1 MSVKINAA
9 ALHALE
15 AVKIEVEVDCTP
27 GLHAFSIVGLPD
39 KSVEESKDRLDSAIR
54 NSGFAN
60 PKSKNLKVVVNL
72 APASIKKAGSLLDL
86 PIALGYLL
94 ATSQLNLNDSASR
107 LAVGELSLDGTIRP
121 VWGVLPIAI
130 LARELKLNEIIVPKQ
145 NAAEAAVIKGIKV
158 VGVKSL
164 NEVVSYLKQEIALE
178 GEPLSRTR
186 VEGKKFSVANISSLD
201 AELDFSSIKGQ
212 ESAKRALLI
221 AAAGGHNVL
230 MYGPPGSGK
239 TILAK
244 ALRGVLPVMSYEE
257 AIDVTR
263 IYSVAGLTG
272 ESGLIN
278 QRPFRSPHHTTSAP
292 AIIGGGNIPRPGE
305 ISLAHRGILFL
316 DELPEFP
323 RNVLES
329 LRQPMEDG
337 RVTVSRAAGS
347 GHFPAR
353 FMLVG
358 AMNPCPCGN
367 YGSDKEA
374 CVCLPQVASRYRKKI
389 SGPLLDRIDLQVFVP
404 RETYSHLS
412 SDQVSDSS
420 VEIRKKVNLTREVQL
435 KRLKKYGFLT
445 NAEIGLK
452 HIKEIC
458 SLSAEAE
465 DFIGKFVEKNNISG
479 RGYHRILKISR
490 TVADLFQS
498 EIIQQPHV
506 TEAVNFRLSELSKMV

>member
-1 MSVKINAA
+1 MPVKVNSA
-9 ALHALE
+9 ALSALE

-27 GLHAFSIVGLPD
+27 GLHSFSIVGLPD
-39 KSVEESKDRLDSAIR
+39 KTVEESRDRIDSAIR
-54 NSGFAN
+54 NCGFAN

-72 APASIKKAGSLLDL
+72 APASIKKTGSLLDL
-86 PIALGYLL
+86 PISLGYLS
-94 ATSQLNLNDSASR
+94 ATSQLKLNDSKAR
-107 LAVGELSLDGTIRP
+107 LIVGELSLDGLIRP
-121 VWGVLPIAI
+121 VRGVLPIAI
-130 LARELKLNEIIVPKQ
+130 LARELQLDEIIVPKQ
-145 NAAEAAVIKGIKV
+145 NATEAAMIEGIKV
-158 VGVKSL
+158 IGVKSL
-164 NEVVSYLKQEIALE
+164 NEVVSYLKQEIVIESEKQPYIAE
-178 GEPLSRTR
+178 II
-186 VEGKKFSVANISSLD
+186 SVGT
-201 AELDFSSIKGQ
+201 ELDFSSIKGQ

-221 AAAGGHNVL
+221 GAAGGHNIL

-244 ALRGVLPVMSYEE
+244 ALRGILPSMSYEE

-263 IYSVAGLTG
+263 VYSVAGLT
-272 ESGLIN
+272 EEHGLIN

-292 AIIGGGNIPRPGE
+292 AIIGGGASPRPGE

-337 RVTVSRAAGS
+337 KVTVSRTAGS

-367 YGSDKEA
+367 FGLNTGEVGNDKA
-374 CVCLPQVASRYRKKI
+374 TCICLPQVASRYRKKI

-404 RETYSHLS
+404 RETYTNLS
-412 SDQVSDSS
+412 SAEVSESS
-420 VEIRKKVNLTREVQL
+420 GQMREKVNLAREIQM
-435 KRLKKYGFLT
+435 KRLKKYGLLT
-445 NAEIGLK
+445 NAEINLK
-452 HIKEIC
+452 NIKEIC
-458 SLSAEAE
+458 PLSSEAE
-465 DFIGKFVEKNNISG
+465 SFLGKFVDKNNISG

-498 EIIQQPHV
+498 EIIELSHL
-506 TEAVNFRLSELSKMV
+506 TEAVNFRLSDLSKMV